1 MSIAPEHIVDLFDEF
16 YLLPDDTATS
26 KPVEITATPPVVEAK
41 VEEVTPEPVVVQPQE
56 ELEIKE
62 PEVIPPIAYAGANK
76 KHIVFIYN
84 DKINDSREN
93 VEMITNLIR
102 NALKIT
108 MDDVAV
114 IRLSKN
120 PQFKV
125 ENLLS
130 ELTPKQVVFFGYS
143 EFMPGAGLHQMVT
156 TGNTKILPAKYVHE
170 YHGDTKLKGE
180 LWAGIQKIFS

>member
-1 MSIAPEHIVDLFDEF
+1 M
-16 YLLPDDTATS
+16 
-26 KPVEITATPPVVEAK
+26 
-41 VEEVTPEPVVVQPQE
+41 
-56 ELEIKE
+56 
-62 PEVIPPIAYAGANK
+62 
-76 KHIVFIYN
+76 FIYN

-120 PQFKV
+120 LQFSV
-125 ENLLS
+125 EQLS
-130 ELTPKQVVFFGYS
+130 AELKPKQVIFFGHS
-143 EFMPGAGLHQMVT
+143 EYMPGAGLHQIVT
-156 TGNTKILPAKYVHE
+156 FEGAKILPAKYVHE